1 MNKIMNIPHHILSPL
16 IDNAINEDFGS
27 FGDLT
32 SISFQDSDKI
42 LTASITTN
50 QDGVISGLLCAE
62 MVFNKIDKR
71 LNFKSQVKDAD
82 FVKSGT
88 EIAIIQGNAYSI
100 LAGERT
106 ALNFL
111 GHMSGISSET
121 YKLVQMISDTKALIL
136 STRKTTPGLRVLEKY
151 AVKCGGGHN
160 HRFGL
165 DYGILIKDN
174 HIKAAGS
181 ITKAIE
187 LIQDNK
193 PYLTE
198 VEVEVDTVEQFME
211 CQELGIKYILL
222 DNMNPEQIKECM
234 KKNKHNSILEASGG
248 INSNTIQGIARTGVD
263 YISIGRITHSS
274 PSLDLSLHIK

>member
-1 MNKIMNIPHHILSPL
+1 MSKIMNIPNHILSPL
-16 IDNAINEDFGS
+16 IEKALNEDFGS

-32 SISFQDSDKI
+32 SISFQDSDKE
-42 LTASITTN
+42 LTASISSN

-62 MVFNKIDKR
+62 MVFNKIDNT
-71 LNFKSQVKDAD
+71 LNFMPQVKDAD

-88 EIAIIQGNAYSI
+88 EIAKIQGNAYSI

-111 GHMSGISSET
+111 GHLSGISSET

-151 AVKCGGGHN
+151 AVKCGGGQN

-181 ITKAIE
+181 ISKAVE
-187 LIQDNK
+187 LTHNNK
-193 PYLTE
+193 PYLSE
-198 VEVEVDTVEQFME
+198 IEVEVDTVEQFKE

-222 DNMNPEQIKECM
+222 DNMTPEQIKECI
-234 KKNKHNSILEASGG
+234 KYNKNNSVLEASGG
-248 INSNTIQGIARTGVD
+248 ITSNTIQGIARTGVN
-263 YISIGRITHSS
+263 YISIGRLTHSS
-274 PSLDLSLHIK
+274 PALDLSLHIL